1 MESTETTTRPRL
13 HLAHIDGLR
22 ALCALWVLLFHA
34 LDASRRSAPFA
45 LRWITWG
52 HFAVPAFI
60 AISGFCLM
68 MPVVQ
73 RGEIKGG
80 AKQFY
85 WRRVRRILPPY
96 YAALLLFIVMHQ
108 VTSRRQI
115 ISHLLLLHNLSPDTF
130 HGNIN
135 ASFWSIA
142 VESQIYILF
151 PLFIL
156 LWRRAG
162 TVRGVG
168 AALIV
173 SYLANAALIH
183 TSLWGLCLHYIGL
196 FAVGA
201 AGAVCAFSAQAE
213 VVRFRERLAW
223 PAAAFFLTLLL
234 FALMECVPFPRD
246 GYPMNGMSGLQI
258 SAYNLFIAAIVACLL
273 VAATL
278 RDNVVR
284 RALSWTPLVWLG
296 SFSYSLY
303 LLHQPLVLWFWRR
316 FAANHHLSLGAS
328 VLLFLFVV
336 VPGII
341 GASYL
346 FHRLFERPFM
356 TGAPKTDRQAEQ
368 AAIDSPAP

>member
-1 MESTETTTRPRL
+1 MRPSL

-22 ALCALWVLLFHA
+22 ALCALWVLLYHA
-34 LDASRRSAPFA
+34 LDASRLSAPFA
-45 LRWITWG
+45 LRWIAWG
-52 HFAVPAFI
+52 NFSVPSFI
-60 AISGFCLM
+60 VISGFCLM
-68 MPVVQ
+68 MPVVR
-73 RGEIKGG
+73 RGKLSGG

-85 WRRVRRILPPY
+85 WKRIRRILPPY
-96 YAALLLFIVMHQ
+96 YVALIFFIIIHQ

-115 ISHLLLLHNLSPDTF
+115 VSHLLLIHNFSPDTF

-142 VESQIYILF
+142 VESQMYLLF
-151 PLFIL
+151 PLFVIL
-156 LWRRAG
+156 WQRVGVVRA
-162 TVRGVG
+162 VG
-168 AALIV
+168 FTLLA

-183 TSLWGLCLHYIGL
+183 TSLWGLCLHYCGL

-201 AGAVCAFSAQAE
+201 AGAVGAFSTQAKII
-213 VVRFRERLAW
+213 RFRERFAW
-223 PAAAFFLTLLL
+223 PAAALIFVLLI
-234 FALMECVPFPRD
+234 FATAELVPAPRD
-246 GYPMNGMSGLQI
+246 DYPMNGMSGLEV
-258 SAYNLFIAAIVACLL
+258 SVCNLFMAGAVACLL

-278 RDNVVR
+278 RDTLLR

-316 FAANHHLSLGAS
+316 FAVSRHWS
-328 VLLFLFVV
+328 VGVTTCLFLLCA
-336 VPGII
+336 VPAII

-356 TGAPKTDRQAEQ
+356 SGHPKTDRQAEQ